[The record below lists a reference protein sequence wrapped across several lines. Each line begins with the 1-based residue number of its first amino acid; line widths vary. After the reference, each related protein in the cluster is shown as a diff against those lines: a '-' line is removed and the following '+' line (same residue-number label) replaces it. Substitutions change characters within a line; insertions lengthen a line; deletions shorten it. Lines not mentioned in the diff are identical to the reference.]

1 MMWDGRAKLV
11 STECLALTNIHCSIY
26 KRLRSETVSIF
37 VEVATRSVEG
47 INAVV
52 KEREKIFEVA
62 VLWRARP
69 RLGI

>member
-1 MMWDGRAKLV
+1 M
-11 STECLALTNIHCSIY
+11 STARFALTNIHCSIN

-37 VEVATRSVEG
+37 VEVASRSVEG
-47 INAVV
+47 IDAVV
-52 KEREKIFEVA
+52 KEREEIFEVA